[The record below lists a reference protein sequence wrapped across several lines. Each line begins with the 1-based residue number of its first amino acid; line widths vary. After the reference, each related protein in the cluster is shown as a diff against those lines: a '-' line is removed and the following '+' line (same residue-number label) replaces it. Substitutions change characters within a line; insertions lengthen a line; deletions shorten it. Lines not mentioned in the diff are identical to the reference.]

1 MEYNAVK
8 MPSYYRAAI
17 ALCSVL
23 AMALI
28 YLGVPLRIFQNTAAM
43 SIQALEIC
51 STGSQ
56 AVAIA
61 NDAM

>member
-1 MEYNAVK
+1 MKYNAIK

-17 ALCSVL
+17 VLGLVL

-51 STGSQ
+51 STSSQ

-61 NDAM
+61 NDVM

>member
-1 MEYNAVK
+1 MKYNAVK

-23 AMALI
+23 AMTLI

-43 SIQALEIC
+43 SIQVSEIC
-51 STGSQ
+51 STSSQ

-61 NDAM
+61 NDAI